1 MKAIKFLLS
10 GLICMLSISCSA
22 QRTFSDVASIKG
34 VTSVFVGKTMLRL
47 AGASMDFNGSDALES
62 IDIGRL
68 IKDLDSIEIIECDK
82 DSMEKV
88 KKMCKKI
95 LSDHQFEILTDVIQ
109 DDQKVEISGIMNKDG
124 QTMNM
129 LLISVAQPNQLVYIL
144 MKGKINIDALSEA
157 LQDIR

>member
-1 MKAIKFLLS
+1 MRTVKYLLLS
-10 GLICMLSISCSA
+10 TICLLAFSCSA

-34 VTSVFVGKTMLRL
+34 VTSVFVGKTMLKL

-62 IDIGRL
+62 IDLGRL
-68 IKDLDSIEIIECDK
+68 IKDLDSIEIVECDK
-82 DSMEKV
+82 DSMGKV
-88 KKMCKKI
+88 KKICNKI
-95 LSDHQFEILTDVIQ
+95 LSEYKFEILTDVIQ

-124 QTMNM
+124 QTMNT
-129 LLISVAQPNQLVYIL
+129 LLISVAQTDQLVYIL